1 MTDAPTCAESIIK
14 STRRERRKTSSLKS
28 GDSAPKPKRL
38 GLMRI
43 LQLHSNF
50 IVYKPVQ
57 KEIALA
63 EHAEKKETRLE
74 ELVVLFTAVEEGD
87 NARVAEKAIDEVQ
100 GFLEKLGVNR
110 ILIYPYAHLSS
121 KLAKP
126 AGALETVKA
135 MESYAS
141 KKGIETFRA
150 PFGWNKQFTISIKGH
165 PLAEQSRVIWP
176 EEAKEKEEEKI
187 SEAVKAEE
195 KLKSSWH
202 VLQPDGKMVLAEE
215 FNFKDHKDLEKF
227 ARYEISKVRASQQMP
242 PHVQLMKKLEIC
254 DYEPGSDPGN
264 LRWYPKGR
272 LIKALLEQFVST
284 KMSEYG
290 AMEVETPV
298 MYDFQH
304 PSLADY
310 LNRFPARQYVLKSE
324 DKELFLRFAACF
336 GQFLI
341 VHDAQFSYKDMPM
354 KVYELTRYSF
364 RKEKSGEVVGLRRLR
379 AFSMPD
385 CHAFC
390 TNLEQAKDEFLK
402 RFKMCSKIL
411 SEIGLNKD
419 EYEVGIRFTKDFYEE
434 NKKFITSLA
443 KTFGK
448 PMLAEVWNER
458 FFYFV
463 LKWDINYVDNQD
475 KAAALSTDQL
485 DVENAERYGI
495 YYVDEKGEKKLPLI
509 LHCSPSGA
517 IERVVYALL
526 ERAYKAQK
534 SGKVPMLPVW
544 LSPTQVRLIPVSSS
558 YLKDVEK
565 NAEIMEGCRIR
576 VDIDDRPMTLQKKVR
591 DAEMEWIP
599 YIIVVGQKE
608 IDSGLLPVRDR
619 STREMRKLKLKDLT
633 SECQEILGDK
643 PFRPLPLPKYL
654 SKRPQ
659 FYG

>member
-1 MTDAPTCAESIIK
+1 
-14 STRRERRKTSSLKS
+14 
-28 GDSAPKPKRL
+28 
-38 GLMRI
+38 MRI

-50 IVYKPVQ
+50 IAYKPVQ
-57 KEIALA
+57 KEIVLA
-63 EHAEKKETRLE
+63 EEAEKKEVRLE

-87 NARVAEKAIDEVQ
+87 NVKVAEMAIDEVH

-126 AGALETVKA
+126 LEALKTVKA

-141 KKGIETFRA
+141 EKGIETFRA

-165 PLAEQSRVIWP
+165 PLAEQSRVVLP
-176 EEAKEKEEEKI
+176 AEAKEKGEEEQV

-195 KLKSSWH
+195 QLRSFWYI
-202 VLQPDGKMVLAEE
+202 LQPEGKMVPVEE
-215 FNFKDHKDLEKF
+215 FNFKGHKDLEKF

-254 DYEPGSDPGN
+254 DYEAGSDPGN
-264 LRWYPKGR
+264 IRWYPKGR
-272 LIKALLEQFVST
+272 LIKALLEQFVSA
-284 KMSEYG
+284 KMNEYG

-310 LNRFPARQYVLKSE
+310 LNRFPARQYLLKSE

-336 GQFLI
+336 GQFLM
-341 VHDAQFSYKDMPM
+341 VHDAQFSYKAMPM

-390 TNLEQAKDEFLK
+390 TDLEQAKKEFVI
-402 RFKMCSKIL
+402 RFKMCVQVL
-411 SEIGLNKD
+411 DEIGLDKD

-434 NKKFITSLA
+434 NKKFIASLA
-443 KTFGK
+443 KTFGR
-448 PMLAEVWNER
+448 PMLAEMWRER
-458 FFYFV
+458 FFYFI
-463 LKWDINYVDNQD
+463 LKWDMNYVDNQD

-485 DVENAERYGI
+485 DVENAKRYGI
-495 YYVDEKGEKKLPLI
+495 NYVDDKGEKKLPLI

-526 ERAYKAQK
+526 ERAYKVQK

-544 LSPTQVRLIPVSSS
+544 LSPTQVRLIPISNS

-565 NAEIMEGCRIR
+565 IAEEMEACRIR
-576 VDIDDRPMTLQKKVR
+576 VDIDDRAMTLQKRVR
-591 DAEMEWIP
+591 DAEMEWVP

-608 IDSGLLPVRDR
+608 LESEVLPVRDR
-619 STREMRKLKLKDLT
+619 STGGMRKLKLKNLT
-633 SECQEILGDK
+633 AEVQKILGDK

>member
-1 MTDAPTCAESIIK
+1 
-14 STRRERRKTSSLKS
+14 
-28 GDSAPKPKRL
+28 
-38 GLMRI
+38 MRI

-50 IVYKPVQ
+50 IAYKPVQ

-63 EHAEKKETRLE
+63 EEAEKKEVRLE

-87 NARVAEKAIDEVQ
+87 NVKVAEMAIDEVH

-126 AGALETVKA
+126 LEALKTVKA

-141 KKGIETFRA
+141 EKGIETFRA

-165 PLAEQSRVIWP
+165 PLAEQSRVVLP
-176 EEAKEKEEEKI
+176 AEAKEKGEGEQV

-195 KLKSSWH
+195 QLRSFWYI
-202 VLQPDGKMVLAEE
+202 LQPEGKMVPVEE
-215 FNFKDHKDLEKF
+215 FNFKGHKDLEKF

-254 DYEPGSDPGN
+254 DYEAGSDPGN
-264 LRWYPKGR
+264 IRWYPKGR
-272 LIKALLEQFVST
+272 LIKALLEQFVSA
-284 KMSEYG
+284 KMNEYG

-310 LNRFPARQYVLKSE
+310 LNRFPARQYLLKSE

-336 GQFLI
+336 GQFLM
-341 VHDAQFSYKDMPM
+341 VHDAQFSYKAMPM

-390 TNLEQAKDEFLK
+390 TDLEQAKKEFVI
-402 RFKMCSKIL
+402 RFKMCVQVL
-411 SEIGLNKD
+411 DEIGLDKD

-434 NKKFITSLA
+434 NKKFIASLA
-443 KTFGK
+443 KTFGR
-448 PMLAEVWNER
+448 PMLAEMWRER
-458 FFYFV
+458 FFYFI
-463 LKWDINYVDNQD
+463 LKWDMNYVDNQD

-485 DVENAERYGI
+485 DVENAKRYGI
-495 YYVDEKGEKKLPLI
+495 NYVDDKGEKKLPLI

-526 ERAYKAQK
+526 ERAYKVQK

-544 LSPTQVRLIPVSSS
+544 LSPTQVRLIPISSG

-565 NAEIMEGCRIR
+565 IAEEMEACRIR
-576 VDIDDRPMTLQKKVR
+576 VDIDDRAMTLQKRVR
-591 DAEMEWIP
+591 DAEMEWVP

-608 IDSGLLPVRDR
+608 LESEVLPVRDR
-619 STREMRKLKLKDLT
+619 STGGMRKLKLKNLT
-633 SECQEILGDK
+633 AEVQKILGDK